1 MKDTCKE
8 KRGFILKRTQSNDY
22 SLTLGWMRTKMRYHR
37 EHITAERGPL
47 HNPKKLSG
55 GRQRQHNHEEQAP

>member
-1 MKDTCKE
+1 MMKDTCKE

-37 EHITAERGPL
+37 EHITAGDSTPSKNSHTL
-47 HNPKKLSG
+47 LL
-55 GRQRQHNHEEQAP
+55 